1 MKLYRTDFECEDL
14 GNGIYRINEYDFVNS
29 FLVVGT
35 QKAALIDCGA
45 GVGHLGDFVRTLTDK
60 PLTVLITHS
69 HADHDGGAVWFDDVY
84 VHPNEFRRC
93 KMDRQ
98 AWARYYFLHQ
108 HEYKRKSHHV
118 SYFSIFQQDRKTKIH
133 ALNEGDRFDLGG
145 REIETFFTPGHTTG
159 HLTFR
164 DSQTGALFA
173 GDNVNPLVTLQFPGG
188 CSVETWRESAL
199 RTLALAGD
207 GVIYGGHGKGM
218 IPKEGIRAAIAFA
231 DRILEQT
238 DSPKGTVAKMRGEE
252 KLPCI
257 VYRTDRIHKG
267 KENT

>member
-118 SYFSIFQQDRKTKIH
+118 SYFSVFQQDRKTKIH